1 MERLRGIGFDLDHTL
16 AIDNQLERVAFLRL
30 LESVLSHGGRSVGT
44 LSDEIDGIDE
54 LLTRQRHGEFS
65 IDEAVLMF
73 VASHGVS
80 AEQSYVEEFR
90 RTAVG
95 LVDDLVVPLPGV
107 GRTLASLRERGL
119 RMAVLTNG
127 WNPMQRR
134 KAQRA
139 GFAGTLLVSSEI
151 GVQKPAPRAF
161 EMLLGALGTQPH
173 ASWYVGDDP
182 RGDVA
187 GAQAAGMQT
196 VWIDWERK
204 AYPPDVCTPDRTIH
218 AFDEL
223 LDLFPAPVRVT

>member
-1 MERLRGIGFDLDHTL
+1 MEQLRGIGFDLDHTL
-16 AIDNQLERVAFLRL
+16 AIDNRLERVAFLRL
-30 LESVLSHGGRSVGT
+30 LESVLSDGGRSVGT

-65 IDEAVLMF
+65 IDEAVLRF
-73 VASHGVS
+73 VAAHEVP
-80 AEQSYVEEFR
+80 AKPAYVEAFR
-90 RTAVG
+90 RTAVA

-107 GRTLASLRERGL
+107 SRTLASLRERGL

-134 KAQRA
+134 KAERA
-139 GFAGTLLVSSEI
+139 GFTGTLLVSSEI

-182 RGDVA
+182 RADVA

-204 AYPPDVCTPDRTIH
+204 AYPPDVCAPDHTIQ

-223 LDLFPAPVRVT
+223 LDLFPAPVRVS

>member
-1 MERLRGIGFDLDHTL
+1 
-16 AIDNQLERVAFLRL
+16 
-30 LESVLSHGGRSVGT
+30 
-44 LSDEIDGIDE
+44 
-54 LLTRQRHGEFS
+54 
-65 IDEAVLMF
+65 
-73 VASHGVS
+73 
-80 AEQSYVEEFR
+80 
-90 RTAVG
+90 
-95 LVDDLVVPLPGV
+95 
-107 GRTLASLRERGL
+107 
-119 RMAVLTNG
+119 
-127 WNPMQRR
+127 
-134 KAQRA
+134 
-139 GFAGTLLVSSEI
+139 
-151 GVQKPAPRAF
+151 VQKPAPRAF